1 MARTQEAVMAKA
13 LITEKTIRALAN
25 AKSFARGKE
34 YFCDGAVSDVIRR
47 GNRVTAEVEGSDLY
61 EVTIELGDDGDEP
74 VADAECT
81 CPYDWGGY
89 CKHVVAV
96 LLKLAHGSDDVT
108 ECVPVDNAIRALD
121 RDDLVRL
128 LIKRL
133 DSDRGLASWIEAE
146 LAAMAARKAAT
157 SRSDG
162 GKVLVDTGP
171 IRKQARRV
179 LAGRHR
185 GARYADDYRSGGE
198 ISQLRDLVDEA
209 IPFLESGDGLNALRV
224 LESIADAFVDD
235 WIEH

>member
-25 AKSFARGKE
+25 AKSFARGNE
-34 YFCDGAVSDVIRR
+34 YFRDGAVSDVIRR

-74 VADAECT
+74 IAEAECT
-81 CPYDWGGY
+81 CPYDWDGY

-96 LLKLAHGSDDVT
+96 LLKLALESDEVT
-108 ECVPVDNAIRALD
+108 ERVPVDDAIRALD

-133 DSDRGLASWIEAE
+133 ESDRGLASWVEAE
-146 LAAMAARKAAT
+146 LAAMAARNAAT
-157 SRSDG
+157 SGGEG
-162 GKVLVDTGP
+162 GKALVDIGP
-171 IRKQARRV
+171 IRKQASRL
-179 LAGRHR
+179 LAGRYR
-185 GARYADDYRSGGE
+185 RARYSDGYRSGGE

-209 IPFLESGDGLNALRV
+209 IPFLDSGDGLNALRI
-224 LESIADAFVDD
+224 LE
-235 WIEH
+235 